1 MRSSEAFA
9 QPIAMAAT
17 SGRVL
22 SKVSITP
29 AKPLA
34 TSISAWPSKF
44 AAGTRQLIKL
54 IVAVSDDLIPNLC
67 SSRSTFIPGVPL
79 VTTNDLMADRPSFYP
94 ELPKRPLHQH
104 ALQRSQNLLT
114 IQNIIITVFGR
125 SGTNRSGI

>member
-34 TSISAWPSKF
+34 ISISAWPSKF

-79 VTTNDLMADRPSFYP
+79 VTTNDLMADRPSFLSKVAQTTTASARSP
-94 ELPKRPLHQH
+94 EVTKIFSPFR
-104 ALQRSQNLLT
+104 
-114 IQNIIITVFGR
+114 I
-125 SGTNRSGI
+125 